1 MTTNLV
7 LWRSSFSR
15 YEWQVLGTE
24 LFKTLREEHGDNFE
38 NFVFKKVVPVVG
50 DIAADQNLGIDIESK
65 REHLWEILDAIVNN
79 AACTV
84 FDGKFVEF
92 RASRSTCLLN
102 VQHNFNQT
110 LLANVDMIFHS
121 MSTKREPKILSNSP
135 NVAVNFKSSC
145 TSQPVRDPYCGR
157 RPETIYHCFN
167 L

>member
-1 MTTNLV
+1 MGRVKPGTSATGIVFDRWRNVHGMVHYLTTPLAEDEYV
-7 LWRSSFSR
+7 
-15 YEWQVLGTE
+15 
-24 LFKTLREEHGDNFE
+24 
-38 NFVFKKVVPVVG
+38 
-50 DIAADQNLGIDIESK
+50 
-65 REHLWEILDAIVNN
+65 N

-92 RASRSTCLLN
+92 QASRSTCLLN
-102 VQHNFNQT
+102 VQNVHNFNQT

-121 MSTKREPKILSNSP
+121 MSTQREPKILSNSP